1 MNDNIKKEPSIE
13 QIMSRLYT
21 ADNKTVQKS
30 INVENGLYQ
39 GLKEI
44 EPRYNA
50 TISDLVNACIEFY
63 VSENEIVYYP
73 KPPTEIAEYRSF
85 MIRQENLR
93 KLQEIKNRTGIGISR
108 LINLSIKKVLDIK
121 INLET

>member
-1 MNDNIKKEPSIE
+1 MSKSLE

-30 INVENGLYQ
+30 INIENGLYE

-44 EPRYNA
+44 EPRYSA
-50 TISDLVNACIEFY
+50 TVSDLVNACIEFY

-73 KPPTEIAEYRSF
+73 KPSTEIAEYRSF
-85 MIRQENLR
+85 MIRQKNIEN
-93 KLQEIKNRTGIGISR
+93 LQEIHQKTGISFTR
-108 LINLSIKKVLDIK
+108 LVNLSIKKVLDICNK
-121 INLET
+121 P

>member
-1 MNDNIKKEPSIE
+1 MNRKEPTIE
-13 QIMSRLYT
+13 KIMSRLYT

-30 INVENGLYQ
+30 INIENGLYQ

-44 EPRYNA
+44 ELRYNA

-63 VSENEIVYYP
+63 VSENEIVYSP

-85 MIRQENLR
+85 MIRQENLKR
-93 KLQEIKNRTGIGISR
+93 LQEIKDKTGIGISR

-121 INLET
+121 K

>member
-1 MNDNIKKEPSIE
+1 MNKNEPTIE

-30 INVENGLYQ
+30 INTEYGLYQ

-44 EPRYNA
+44 ELRYNA

-63 VSENEIVYYP
+63 IAENEVVYFP

-85 MIRQENLR
+85 MIRQENLKR
-93 KLQEIKNRTGIGISR
+93 LQEIKDKTGIGISR

-121 INLET
+121 NKP